1 MVYVKSLL
9 AGVAALLVATVLY
22 LYIYYA
28 VFIRPTLPKVPPG
41 TAVGIDV
48 RIFFGRPYF
57 WLIAF
62 LAFAIGCYWEFR
74 RATR

>member
-1 MVYVKSLL
+1 MVYVKSVLV
-9 AGVAALLVATVLY
+9 GVAALLVASVLY

-28 VFIRPTLPKVPPG
+28 FWIRPTLPKVPPG

-48 RIFFGRPYF
+48 RVFFGRSFF
-57 WLIAF
+57 WLIAL